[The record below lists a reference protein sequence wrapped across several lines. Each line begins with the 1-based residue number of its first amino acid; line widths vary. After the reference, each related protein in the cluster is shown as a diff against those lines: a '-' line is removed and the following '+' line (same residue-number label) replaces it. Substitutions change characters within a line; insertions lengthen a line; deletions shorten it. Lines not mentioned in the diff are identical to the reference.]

1 MRVTLAN
8 WAFFG
13 RMRAIMAKN
22 KKRVL
27 IMGAAG
33 RDFHNFNVYFRD
45 NKECEVVCFTA
56 TQIPNIEGR
65 KYPKELSGKL
75 YPKGIMIF
83 PEEHLAKLIK
93 NRKIDEVIFSYSDV
107 SYKHV
112 MQKASVVMSAGAK
125 FIFLPPED
133 TMVKSKKPMIAVCA
147 TRTGCGK
154 SQTTRKIARI
164 LKDKYGLRVV
174 VIRHPMPYGDL
185 KKQIVQRFA
194 TKKDLELH
202 NCTIEEREE
211 YEHLIEYGIT
221 VYAGI
226 DYELILRQA
235 EKEADVI
242 LWDGGNNDTPFYK
255 PDVWITVADP
265 LRVGHEREYYPGE
278 LNFIKADT
286 IVINKYKQATKE
298 QLVTLLENIKI
309 CNPTALV
316 IRGASIIKVDNPA
329 DIKNKKVVIIEDGPT
344 LTHGNM
350 TFGAGTVAARQ
361 YGARVVDP
369 RKYAIGSIAR
379 TYVKYPQLE
388 KLIPALGYYP
398 KQLRELEQTVNA
410 VPADIVLVA
419 SPTDLTSVID
429 VNKPM
434 VRVSYSLE
442 EIGKP
447 NLITVIEKLLK
458 KKKLI

>member
-1 MRVTLAN
+1 
-8 WAFFG
+8 
-13 RMRAIMAKN
+13 
-22 KKRVL
+22 
-27 IMGAAG
+27 
-33 RDFHNFNVYFRD
+33 
-45 NKECEVVCFTA
+45 
-56 TQIPNIEGR
+56 
-65 KYPKELSGKL
+65 
-75 YPKGIMIF
+75 
-83 PEEHLAKLIK
+83 
-93 NRKIDEVIFSYSDV
+93 
-107 SYKHV
+107 
-112 MQKASVVMSAGAK
+112 
-125 FIFLPPED
+125 
-133 TMVKSKKPMIAVCA
+133 
-147 TRTGCGK
+147 
-154 SQTTRKIARI
+154 
-164 LKDKYGLRVV
+164 